1 MITLSLIIAIVA
13 LIIAVFAFQ
22 RTGGV
27 KDLRKNTASL
37 LAKLEQTVSN
47 GEETGGEKK
56 AKTKK

>member
-1 MITLSLIIAIVA
+1 L
-13 LIIAVFAFQ
+13 AFQ

-47 GEETGGEKK
+47 VDKTGGEKK

>member
-13 LIIAVFAFQ
+13 LILSVLAFQ

-47 GEETGGEKK
+47 GEKTVGEKK
-56 AKTKK
+56 VKTKK

>member
-1 MITLSLIIAIVA
+1 MVTLSLIIAIVA
-13 LIIAVFAFQ
+13 LILAVMAFQ

-47 GEETGGEKK
+47 GEKTGGEKK
-56 AKTKK
+56 TKTKK